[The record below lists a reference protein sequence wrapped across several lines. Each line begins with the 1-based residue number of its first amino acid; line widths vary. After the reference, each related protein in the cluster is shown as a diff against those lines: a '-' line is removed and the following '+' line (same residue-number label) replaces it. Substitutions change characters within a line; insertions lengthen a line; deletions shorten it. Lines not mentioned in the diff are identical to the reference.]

1 MLYSILIYDSE
12 AVVDAMDEAESS
24 RRIGIHQQLQESLR
38 AEGRLEF
45 VGRLMPSTA
54 ATSLR
59 PRAAAGDADDRADH
73 GGPDQGEPLVLDGPF
88 AETKEQLLGL
98 YVIRCDSLDD
108 AVAAAKALPLHTG
121 CYEVRPFSW
130 AANSDGDA

>member
-12 AVVDAMDEAESS
+12 AVLDTMDAAEEA
-24 RRIGIHQQLQESLR
+24 RRIAVHQELQE
-38 AEGRLEF
+38 RLQADDKLAF

-59 PRAAAGDADDRADH
+59 PRAEGRDD
-73 GGPDQGEPLVLDGPF
+73 GEPLVLDGPF

-98 YVIRCDSLDD
+98 YVIRCDSLDE
-108 AVAAAKALPLHTG
+108 AVAAARALPLHTG
-121 CYEVRPFSW
+121 CYEVRPFLWS
-130 AANSDGDA
+130 AGPDGDH